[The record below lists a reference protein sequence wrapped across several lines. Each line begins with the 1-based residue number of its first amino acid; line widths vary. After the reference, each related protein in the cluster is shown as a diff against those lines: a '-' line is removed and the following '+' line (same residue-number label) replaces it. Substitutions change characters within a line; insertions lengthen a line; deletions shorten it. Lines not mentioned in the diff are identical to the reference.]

1 MKTKAFVA
9 LKPVDDSLPKQAAII
24 VSVLQGSGGRQ
35 TRDVLLRGL
44 SEQLKTTQPVARVFS
59 FYRPML
65 IERGFLR
72 EEEVESPAE
81 QQCEAPDLKMKS
93 VSELEVDFPGDTP
106 LKLKV
111 LRGFKAGD
119 SVTLI
124 CGGDVDDHD
133 LWQIK
138 DGKALLVGVVKR
150 EKFPTVLKAKDLRL
164 TITDFEW
171 VNRPEALPVEGHHAN
186 KTALHSVEASRFT
199 FEDI

>member
-1 MKTKAFVA
+1 MKTKSFVA
-9 LKPVDDSLPKQAAII
+9 LKPADETLPRQAATI
-24 VSVLQGSGGRQ
+24 VNALQGGRL

-81 QQCEAPDLKMKS
+81 PVEAPEVVNMKS

-106 LKLKV
+106 LTLKI
-111 LRGFKAGD
+111 LRGFKAD
-119 SVTLI
+119 NSVTLL

-133 LWQIK
+133 VWQIK

-150 EKFPTVLKAKDLRL
+150 DKFPGVLKAKDLRL

-171 VNRPEALPVEGHHAN
+171 VNRPESLPVEGRHVN
-186 KTALHSVEASRFT
+186 KTALHSVEANRFV
-199 FEDI
+199 FEDV

>member
-1 MKTKAFVA
+1 MKTKTFVA

-24 VSVLQGSGGRQ
+24 ISVLQGSGGRQ

-44 SEQLKTTQPVARVFS
+44 LEQLKTTQPVARVFS

-72 EEEVESPAE
+72 EEESPAE
-81 QQCEAPDLKMKS
+81 QVEVPD
-93 VSELEVDFPGDTP
+93 LEVDFPGDTP

-111 LRGFKAGD
+111 LRGFKAND
-119 SVTLI
+119 AVNLV

-150 EKFPTVLKAKDLRL
+150 DKFPSVLKAKDLHL
-164 TITDFEW
+164 TATDFEW

-186 KTALHSVEASRFT
+186 KTSLHSVEANRFRFT
-199 FEDI
+199 FEDV